1 MRSRTADA
9 AASLV
14 EALLDLLDA
23 FLAVRPRTYLAT
35 ALIVAAAICFAAWGP
50 SL

>member
-9 AASLV
+9 ATALV
-14 EALLDLLDA
+14 EGLLDLLDA

-35 ALIVAAAICFAAWGP
+35 ALIVSAAICFAAWGP